1 MSRRFCTTCWSMPGF
16 ESSPSPSM
24 VHLAGRSC
32 LLTPMDTPLPSI
44 PDEQGGM
51 MPGFISDSPLARE
64 LISIGNEAIAT
75 EDDAKLRAYFREDY
89 VFHGPGAD
97 LGFDELSAYFAS
109 LRAAF
114 SGLRL
119 FREQII
125 VDGNYLAARTTFS
138 GDFTGL
144 FTYSPIGPVEPTGQH
159 LEWEVIGTFRYDDEG
174 RLAEEWVQ
182 TDYRSFLSKL
192 GVTTT
197 ESAQEG
203 RSRARIARCVETSTF
218 VPACRPAFGG
228 PMPDKDVTSSVHAPT
243 RHRSQ

>member
-1 MSRRFCTTCWSMPGF
+1 
-16 ESSPSPSM
+16 
-24 VHLAGRSC
+24 
-32 LLTPMDTPLPSI
+32 
-44 PDEQGGM
+44 

-64 LISIGNEAIAT
+64 LISIGDEAIAT

-97 LGFDELSAYFAS
+97 LGFNELRAYFAS

-114 SGLRL
+114 GGLRL

-138 GDFTGL
+138 GGFTGV

-159 LEWEVIGTFRYDDEG
+159 LEWEVIGTFRYLDEG

-182 TDYRSFLSKL
+182 TDYRSFLTKL
-192 GVTTT
+192 GVTAT
-197 ESAQEG
+197 ESPQQ
-203 RSRARIARCVETSTF
+203 R
-218 VPACRPAFGG
+218 
-228 PMPDKDVTSSVHAPT
+228 T
-243 RHRSQ
+243 RT